1 MRQLKILSICLVA
14 LALQSKAWAEIYET
28 KDAQGNTVFTDSPPT
43 EDATVIEVQQT
54 NIADAP
60 APDPEDDSEDAGQPA
75 AAPAA
80 QAPVVENNINI
91 EREGY
96 EGGVYPEGVYPEG
109 VYPEGAYRDGEY
121 PAEADEQALRRDEA
135 VERADPDAPREV
147 GDTEAQMRRE
157 VGDSEAQMPR
167 EVGDRP
173 AGAREE
179 YRR

>member
-14 LALQSKAWAEIYET
+14 LALHSKAWAEIYET
-28 KDAQGNTVFTDSPPT
+28 KDAEGNTEFTDSPPT

-60 APDPEDDSEDAGQPA
+60 APDPEDDSEGAGQPA
-75 AAPAA
+75 AAAPA

-96 EGGVYPEGVYPEG
+96 EGGVYPEGEYPEA
-109 VYPEGAYRDGEY
+109 VYRDGEY
-121 PAEADEQALRRDEA
+121 PAGVDERALRRDEA
-135 VERADPDAPREV
+135 VDPDAPREV
-147 GDTEAQMRRE
+147 GDSEAQMRRE
-157 VGDSEAQMPR
+157 VGDSEAQRPR

-173 AGAREE
+173 TGAREE

>member
-14 LALQSKAWAEIYET
+14 LALHGKAWAEIYET
-28 KDAQGNTVFTDSPPT
+28 KDAQGDTVFTDSPPT
-43 EDATVIEVQQT
+43 EDATVIDLQQT

-60 APDPEDDSEDAGQPA
+60 APDPEDDSEDAAQPA
-75 AAPAA
+75 AAAPA

-91 EREGY
+91 ESEGY
-96 EGGVYPEGVYPEG
+96 EGGVYPEG

-121 PAEADEQALRRDEA
+121 PAEVDEQALRRDDA
-135 VERADPDAPREV
+135 VERADPDAP
-147 GDTEAQMRRE
+147 RE

-167 EVGDRP
+167 EVGDSEAQMPREVGDMP